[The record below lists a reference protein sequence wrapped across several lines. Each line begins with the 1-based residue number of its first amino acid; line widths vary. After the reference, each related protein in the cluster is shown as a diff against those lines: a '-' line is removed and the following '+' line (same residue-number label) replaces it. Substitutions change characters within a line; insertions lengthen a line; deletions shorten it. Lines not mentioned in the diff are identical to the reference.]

1 MNNILH
7 RLSILI
13 VALTASLSMSAAIS
27 FTLVPPRAVIEG
39 RKFQLTFVLSTGDQQ
54 LSYVPEIN
62 PSRPQIQGCEF
73 YSGPG
78 ISTGHSSYG
87 YYTPNSSSSQETY
100 SINYQYTYIARH
112 AGKTTIPS
120 VSVTVGGR
128 TYKTKATSIEV
139 VKDNAPQ
146 SPAYGGAQGQVRPQ
160 QGGGGS
166 SSQSI
171 SVGKVKPSD
180 LMVNIS
186 FSRQRLYEQEP
197 VIATIKLY
205 VKYDKDFTID
215 GNTFKVNKLP
225 VFDGFLSEELPVKQ
239 GGTVENYK
247 GQVYYVFEIKRVL
260 LYPQK
265 SGDLT
270 VHSGEYEITVIEYEM
285 VTYGWAR
292 TRREVP
298 RHMNTATNSASIHID
313 PLPEPRPANFSGA
326 VGNFSAQSSL
336 APELLRTNEAATYTL
351 TIKGSGNIKF
361 LTAPKIEFPS
371 TFDAYT
377 SKTDIN
383 ANFNGST
390 HSGTYTIEYP
400 IVPQEV
406 GKYVIEPY
414 QFVYF
419 NPSTK
424 KYETIETKG
433 FKADVVRGSGSS
445 TEGAQ
450 KVVDATMRDIRH
462 IHLLSQNMTTLQSSV
477 IGTWWYKMIYLLAI
491 VALITAIITYRRY
504 IKQSADVAGRR
515 LARANR
521 LANKRLKSATKFM
534 SPQHSEQFY
543 NELANA
549 LRGYI
554 GDKLSM
560 PPSQLISDTISD
572 KLTAYGASSDAAQSV
587 IDVLNDCEMARF
599 TPTASDSS
607 AMKDI
612 YDRAASAIK
621 SIEDIK
627 TK

>member
-1 MNNILH
+1 MNNLFN

-13 VALTASLSMSAAIS
+13 IALTATLSLSAAIT
-27 FTLVPPRAVIEG
+27 FTLQPPRGAIEG
-39 RKFQLTFVLSTGDQQ
+39 RKFQFQFVLTSDGNDLT
-54 LSYVPEIN
+54 SAPNIT
-62 PSRPQIQGCEF
+62 PAKPQIQGCEF
-73 YSGPG
+73 YSNGM
-78 ISTGHSSYG
+78 STSIESG
-87 YYTPNSSSSQETY
+87 YSSSAGSY
-100 SINYQYTYIARH
+100 MRNSIIYTYTYIARH

-120 VSVTVGGR
+120 VSVTIGGR
-128 TYKTKATSIEV
+128 TYKTKAQTIEV

-146 SPAYGGAQGQVRPQ
+146 SSGMGGVQGQVNPN
-160 QGGGGS
+160 QGGRGQGQAS
-166 SSQSI
+166 GSI
-171 SVGKVKPSD
+171 SVGKVQPSD

-197 VIATIKLY
+197 VVATIKLY

-215 GNTFKVNKLP
+215 GSSFKVNKLP
-225 VFDGFLSEELPVKQ
+225 EFDGFLSEELPVKQ
-239 GGTVENYK
+239 GGTIENYK
-247 GQVYYVFEIKRVL
+247 GQVYYTFEIKRVL

-265 SGDLT
+265 GGDLR
-270 VHSGEYEITVIEYEM
+270 VHSGEYEITVIEYEW

-298 RHMNTATNSASIHID
+298 RHMNTATNTATIHID

-326 VGNFSAQSSL
+326 VGKFTAQASL

-351 TIKGSGNIKF
+351 TIKGSGNIKY

-371 TFDAYT
+371 TFDTYT
-377 SKTDIN
+377 SKTDIQ
-383 ANFNGST
+383 ADFNGST

-406 GKYVIEPY
+406 GKFAIEPY
-414 QFVYF
+414 EFVYF

-424 KYETIETKG
+424 KYETITTKG
-433 FKADVVRGSGSS
+433 FPADVVRGSGSS

-450 KVVDATMRDIRH
+450 KAVDATMRDIRH
-462 IHLLSQNMTTLQSSV
+462 IHQLSANPDTLAAPIISA
-477 IGTWWYKMIYLLAI
+477 WWYKLIYFVAIAALLAS
-491 VALITAIITYRRY
+491 IIAYRRY
-504 IKQSADVAGRR
+504 IKAAADVTGRR

-521 LANKRLKSATKFM
+521 LATKRLKTAAKLM
-534 SPQHSEQFY
+534 RQHQADQFY
-543 NELANA
+543 NELASA

-560 PPSQLISDTISD
+560 APSQLISDVIAD
-572 KLTAYGASSDAAQSV
+572 KLTTYGAAPQDVQAV

-599 TPTASDSS
+599 TPTAADES
-607 AMKDI
+607 AMRDI
-612 YDRAASAIK
+612 YNRAASAIK
-621 SIEDIK
+621 AIEDVK